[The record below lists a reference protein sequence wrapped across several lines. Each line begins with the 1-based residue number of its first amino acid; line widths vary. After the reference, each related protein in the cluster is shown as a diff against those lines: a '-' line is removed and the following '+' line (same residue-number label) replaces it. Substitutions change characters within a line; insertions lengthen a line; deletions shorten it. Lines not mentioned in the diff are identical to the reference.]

1 MSLFKLSSIIFDN
14 TDVEPHLYSSLE
26 STAISINRRDLVS
39 SLFMFER
46 LDDLHYAVGDYIFD
60 FIYSNN
66 MHEWDTMHAPM
77 GYLMND
83 ISERYIRRPES
94 SVPLL
99 FGLFDHLYLIYG
111 GSFDCVTSIRN
122 LHSDIDTNSTVSVKM
137 NRSMWDIVDQLEKNI
152 RTYHTALNSA
162 TSVAMYIRES
172 LLTIHRNISRVLTAL
187 ETSLKF
193 IEVKHNYTKA
203 VGLCRVLL
211 LLLETIKRRT

>member
-1 MSLFKLSSIIFDN
+1 MSLFNLSSIIFDN
-14 TDVEPHLYSSLE
+14 TDAEPHLYSSIE
-26 STAISINRRDLVS
+26 STAVSINRRDLVS

-46 LDDLHYAVGDYIFD
+46 LDDLHYAVGDYVFD

-83 ISERYIRRPES
+83 IAERYIRIPKS

-111 GSFDCVTSIRN
+111 GSLDCATSIQN
-122 LHSDIDTNSTVSVKM
+122 IYSDIDINNAVSVKS
-137 NRSMWDIVDQLEKNI
+137 NRCMSNIVDQLEKNI
-152 RTYHTALNSA
+152 RTYHTALSSA
-162 TSVAMYIRES
+162 TSTAMYIRES
-172 LLTIHRNISRVLTAL
+172 LLTIHRNISRVLTSL
-187 ETSLKF
+187 EASLKF